1 MFLKSLQAT
10 HRNSYFRN
18 RIVPLFK
25 KISPDPNS
33 ILAIWKI
40 EESKEDLLLLIDE
53 RLHEISKPKN
63 VHDSVGK
70 HWLASRALLLQLF
83 DKQKVEV
90 HKDMNNKP
98 SLVIDSKPYFI
109 AITHSYEYAAVM
121 ISDIHEV
128 GLDLER
134 IDTRIGRVAN
144 KFINE
149 EEQTYISKVSPEDLN
164 QFQTIIWSAKETM
177 YKIYGKKEL
186 DFKKHMNV
194 EAFKINQKNIKGL
207 VLKEE
212 EEHQL
217 ELQIDNI
224 DNYVLCYCRHIS

>member
-1 MFLKSLQAT
+1 
-10 HRNSYFRN
+10 
-18 RIVPLFK
+18 VPLLK

>member
-1 MFLKSLQAT
+1 
-10 HRNSYFRN
+10 
-18 RIVPLFK
+18 
-25 KISPDPNS
+25 
-33 ILAIWKI
+33 
-40 EESKEDLLLLIDE
+40 
-53 RLHEISKPKN
+53 
-63 VHDSVGK
+63 
-70 HWLASRALLLQLF
+70 
-83 DKQKVEV
+83 
-90 HKDMNNKP
+90 
-98 SLVIDSKPYFI
+98 
-109 AITHSYEYAAVM
+109 M

-134 IDTRIGRVAN
+134 IDTRIGRVAH

>member
-1 MFLKSLQAT
+1 M
-10 HRNSYFRN
+10 
-18 RIVPLFK
+18 
-25 KISPDPNS
+25 
-33 ILAIWKI
+33 
-40 EESKEDLLLLIDE
+40 IDE

-134 IDTRIGRVAN
+134 IDTRIGRVAH

>member
-134 IDTRIGRVAN
+134 IDTRIGRVAH